1 MICYACP
8 NSETETYFDNLLLWF
23 KIKNSRL
30 LVYMRSRE
38 TTNEINESYRLMCVA
53 FVAKLNSIELIKY
66 MYKKRTSSS
75 LEIQSH
81 CILLKGVI
89 FT

>member
-1 MICYACP
+1 MILYACP
-8 NSETETYFDNLLLWF
+8 TSETETYFDNLLLWF

-53 FVAKLNSIELIKY
+53 FVAKLNSIELIKVY
-66 MYKKRTSSS
+66 
-75 LEIQSH
+75 I
-81 CILLKGVI
+81 
-89 FT
+89 